1 MKARA
6 FLPEGMKRLSR
17 LAAAPGGLARDE
29 AVARSSANLKS
40 MQVQMDARL
49 AELVQALEGADSP
62 ASIAATADQL
72 LMVASAADR
81 RWVARAALELI
92 GFAAAPAPDPGK
104 QSACLI
110 IFADSIRLLVSS
122 PPDDTACALVVQA
135 LAGLT
140 QAGRLTQQ

>member
-29 AVARSSANLKS
+29 AVARSSDNLRA
-40 MQVQMDARL
+40 MQAEMEARL
-49 AELVQALEGADSP
+49 AQLVSALEGADDP
-62 ASIAATADQL
+62 ASIAVLADQL

-104 QSACLI
+104 QMACI
-110 IFADSIRLLVSS
+110 AIFADSIRLLVFS
-122 PPDDTACALVVQA
+122 PPDDAACALVVQA
-135 LAGLT
+135 LAGLA